1 MKYKENGTMV
11 GKPFDEELYKRTDKV
26 ASDKFIE
33 IVKHWYAV
41 RRQEDYGIDT
51 EVYYDKEDYEKGEKP
66 LFTVE
71 LEINLSKEWEKGNVS
86 FSSILV
92 FERKTKNISSQY
104 IPFHLQFN
112 KDLTDCA
119 ILSYSEVL
127 RNKVYEGNFKT
138 GRDRYYLIPATQVV
152 FGLDNIEQYAFEH
165 VCKMIKRHDLI
176 EKGYKDLSKA
186 ETKGLFAL
194 ANHIHKEMF
203 VKSKEER
210 STPIP
215 VLNKENVKHKF
226 YWQIVED
233 RVSGFND
240 YLVYY
245 DKESFINGE
254 DALFRI
260 ITDQDEYIGWDKGEL
275 PHKSLII
282 RRAKRLYFQTHY
294 IPFHIH
300 YNYDMKDSCTI
311 PLSTIVQS
319 IEYDKDMKTT
329 ELGYIKT
336 FAVHSHMGIETIEQ
350 FIFEY
355 ACKVL
360 GFHKLIKQG
369 MNNTEKKDIV
379 RVFSLVNNIYNV
391 VYGLD
396 KLK

>member
-26 ASDKFIE
+26 ASDKFLE
-33 IVKHWYAV
+33 IVNYWYPV
-41 RRQEDYGIDT
+41 RRQEDYGIDA
-51 EVYYDKEDYEKGEKP
+51 EVYYDKEDYEKGGEP

-71 LEINLSKEWEKGNVS
+71 LEINLSKEWEKGKATFN
-86 FSSILV
+86 SIQV
-92 FERKTKNISSQY
+92 FERKTKNIGSSQT
-104 IPFHLQFN
+104 PFHLQFN
-112 KDLTDCA
+112 KDLTDCV
-119 ILSYSEVL
+119 ILSYSEIL

-138 GRDRYYLIPATQVV
+138 GRDRYYLIPTSQVEY
-152 FGLDNIEQYAFEH
+152 GLDNIEQYAFEH
-165 VCKMIKRHDLI
+165 VCKMIKRPDLI
-176 EKGYKDLSKA
+176 EKGYKKLSKI
-186 ETKGLFAL
+186 ETKQLFAIVT
-194 ANHIHKEMF
+194 HIHQEMF
-203 VKSKEER
+203 LKSKEER

-215 VLNKENVKHKF
+215 VLTKENVKHKF

-233 RVSGFND
+233 RVSGFYD

-245 DKESFINGE
+245 DKQAFINGE

-260 ITDQDEYIGWDKGEL
+260 ITDQDEYIGWDKGEI
-275 PHKSLII
+275 PIKSLII
-282 RRAKRLYFQTHY
+282 RRAKRLYFETHY

-300 YNYDMKDSCTI
+300 YNHDMKDSFTI

-336 FAVHSHMGIETIEQ
+336 FAVHSHQGIETIEQ

-355 ACKVL
+355 ACKIIGL
-360 GFHKLIKQG
+360 PKLIKQG
-369 MNNTEKKDIV
+369 IDNTEKKDIV